1 MNERVHSMMKAV
13 VIQRFGDTDTLTL
26 KEVPLPSVGANE
38 ILVRISAAGVNPKDV
53 LVRKGKFRLF
63 TGRRFPMQLGYDF
76 SGVVVKRGKFIRHL
90 KLGDYVFGMINGW
103 QGATYAEYV
112 KTKATVCAVVPP
124 RLKPDEAAGVPL
136 AGQTALQA
144 LRDIGNVQE
153 GDRVI
158 INGASGGVGTLAV
171 QLAKILGAHVT
182 AVCSDQNSRLCES
195 LGADRVIDYAATDL
209 ETLDE
214 QFNVFFDVFGNRSF
228 GRVRHLLTP
237 KGVYISTVPGW
248 RIIRDRWWT
257 RFFSSQKARL
267 VVVVSRAADIEYL
280 GQLVDYGQ
288 LRPVIDRR
296 YALKDVAQAH
306 SYMETRRAR
315 GKVILLPR
323 G

>member
-1 MNERVHSMMKAV
+1 MSERIRSMMKAV
-13 VIQRFGDTDTLTL
+13 VIQRFGAPDTLTL
-26 KEVPLPSVGANE
+26 EQVPLPSVGAEE
-38 ILVRISAAGVNPKDV
+38 ILVRLSAAGVNPKDV

-76 SGVVVKRGKFIRHL
+76 SGVVVKRGKYIRHL

-112 KTKATVCAVVPP
+112 KVKATECAVVPP

-158 INGASGGVGTLAV
+158 INGASGGVGTLAI

-182 AVCSDQNSRLCES
+182 AVSSDQNSRLCTS
-195 LGADRVIDYAATDL
+195 LGADRIIDYAATDL
-209 ETLDE
+209 DSLEE
-214 QFNVFFDVFGNRSF
+214 QFAVFFDVFGNRSF
-228 GRVRHLLTP
+228 GRVRRLLAP
-237 KGVYISTVPGW
+237 DGVYITTVPGW
-248 RIIRDRWWT
+248 RIMWDRLWT

-267 VVVVSRAADIEYL
+267 VVVFSRAADVEYL
-280 GQLVDYGQ
+280 GELVDHGQ

-296 YALKDVAQAH
+296 YALKDVAEAH
-306 SYMETRRAR
+306 AYVETKRAR